1 MILSHRSLRETS
13 SQKRKWIKTRV
24 NLKRAMSLNNRPTST
39 ISSRVGTLCSLDH
52 YLGQSLAWI
61 IRKGL
66 RDRLCTKEEGMI
78 MINSRRPNL
87 KSLDRAQSSVGMEA
101 VSFQISDILTTRGS
115 NRSSWKI
122 TMKKARKSM
131 KRIFSSSKIL
141 KRIKVAG
148 YQNILTK
155 ALNSSMVVS
164 LVIRA
169 SLVPLLR
176 MKDHL

>member
-1 MILSHRSLRETS
+1 
-13 SQKRKWIKTRV
+13 
-24 NLKRAMSLNNRPTST
+24 
-39 ISSRVGTLCSLDH
+39 
-52 YLGQSLAWI
+52 
-61 IRKGL
+61 
-66 RDRLCTKEEGMI
+66 MI

-101 VSFQISDILTTRGS
+101 VSFQISDILTMRGS

-122 TMKKARKSM
+122 MMKKARKNM

-155 ALNSSMVVS
+155 ALNYSMVVS